1 MGDLSLS
8 QFEAKIVFDSDAD
21 LSRWSGNTLRSGF
34 GAQLKSLVCIHGSGD
49 GSEDGERD
57 TAACESCPLQ
67 KVCIYEYFYNSR
79 PPKDGRVLKKQS
91 DIPRP
96 FVFDPPVAGRHSA
109 GSAADFRFTLVGK
122 GVEHLPYF
130 LLAIRN
136 LGESGMSRGYRLGY
150 GKFSIKSVDSIG
162 FGTSN
167 IIFSGD
173 TVYNRAISMSY
184 QEMLSASA
192 EHRGDLTVRF
202 TTPTQI
208 KEGDR
213 FTAAPSFRGLI
224 SRLLFR
230 ANALAEFFGSGMLYD
245 NEQVLALLGSCR
257 QVSIARASTEEIR
270 TKRYFHRQKIKKQN
284 LPPFFVGEITYRG
297 EFSREIM
304 ALLELGRFI
313 HVGKMATFGNGM
325 YEVEV

>member
-1 MGDLSLS
+1 MGDISLS
-8 QFEAKIVFDSDAD
+8 QFEAKIKFDSDAD

-34 GAQLKSLVCIHGSGD
+34 GAQLRSLVCIHRSAD
-49 GSEDGERD
+49 GARD
-57 TAACESCPLQ
+57 TAVCERCPLQ
-67 KVCIYEYFYNSR
+67 KACIYDYFYNSHPR
-79 PPKDGRVLKKQS
+79 EDGRVLRKQS

-96 FVFDPPVAGRHSA
+96 FVFDPPLAGRHSA
-109 GSAADFRFTLVGK
+109 GSAADFRFTLIGK

-150 GKFSIKSVDSIG
+150 GKFRIESVDCIG
-162 FGTSN
+162 FGTRN
-167 IIFSGD
+167 NIFSGD
-173 TVYNRAISMSY
+173 TVFNRAIPMSY
-184 QEMLSASA
+184 QKMLKASS
-192 EHRGDLTVRF
+192 EHRGDLTLRF
-202 TTPTQI
+202 TTPAQI
-208 KEGDR
+208 KEVDR

-230 ANALAEFFGSGMLYD
+230 ANALAEFYGSGMLYD
-245 NEQVLALLGSCR
+245 NEQVLAILGTCR

-270 TKRYFHRQKIKKQN
+270 TRRYFHKQKMKKQN

-297 EFSREIM
+297 EFPREIM
-304 ALLELGRFI
+304 ALLELGRLI